1 MPTVNSWCLRY
12 IKYTFFAVLRLCH
25 NAREKKHVWNSLF
38 SWSFNLKR
46 FRWLFLSFVR
56 FSFPFISA
64 VPFDL
69 NEFFQDILHWI
80 GMVWII
86 RFFNL
91 FLSVCLILLLNF
103 KWIYLM
109 SRNDWTTFALE
120 VLHLAFDLLWSN
132 NYLWIENEQGVLDWF
147 LNFKFQI
154 FVGFEWQFSHGNLR
168 HIALSIGVIW
178 IFNTN
183 QIGLYCRPCD

>member
-1 MPTVNSWCLRY
+1 MKQYTSDYLVVGSEYTIRLNLPQNERKNSHSNANGKQYMFTVYQVHIFCFLS
-12 IKYTFFAVLRLCH
+12 LCSKH

-86 RFFNL
+86 RFPISFS
-91 FLSVCLILLLNF
+91 LSASFSC
-103 KWIYLM
+103 WISSEFIWCQEM
-109 SRNDWTTFALE
+109 
-120 VLHLAFDLLWSN
+120 
-132 NYLWIENEQGVLDWF
+132 IE
-147 LNFKFQI
+147 
-154 FVGFEWQFSHGNLR
+154 
-168 HIALSIGVIW
+168 
-178 IFNTN
+178 
-183 QIGLYCRPCD
+183 RPSL